1 MATRARGGG
10 GRYTRSR
17 STAARDAEACRL
29 RARGLTYE
37 QIATDLGMASRSS
50 AYDAVQ
56 RALTATVKEPAEEVR
71 QIELIRLDELH
82 RSALAVLEATHYVVD
97 KGAVVLWNGE
107 PLIDDGPILAAVDR
121 LLKVQERRARL
132 LGLDSPQ
139 RVSIN
144 AQNLGEDLKGL
155 ISALTEGDDDDDLA
169 EDEEPDDTDT

>member
-1 MATRARGGG
+1 MATRGGN

-17 STAARDAEACRL
+17 STAARDAAACRL

-37 QIATDLGMASRSS
+37 QIATDLGMASKSS

-97 KGAVVLWNGE
+97 KGAVVLWNGD

-139 RVSIN
+139 RVSID

-155 ISALTEGDDDDDLA
+155 IEALMGEDDDDD
-169 EDEEPDDTDT
+169 PDDEDPEELDDDT